1 MLSKTQNAL
10 SEFHYSMIFNSL
22 TVSYIWKVSIEK
34 PGSLELMTFLAKSV
48 CKQIYLIEQT
58 FVTMCSKTLKLILFY
73 CNRNRAY
80 VHRVKLYYF
89 VNIEIQVGVRTLNL
103 LKDSTDLQQ
112 SKYMLGY
119 VDNNIID
126 VLPADLYPQ
135 SMCLNAKF
143 FAHVHTQYAM

>member
-1 MLSKTQNAL
+1 MLSKTLNAL

-58 FVTMCSKTLKLILFY
+58 FVTMCSKTLKLVLFY

-119 VDNNIID
+119 VDNSLID

-135 SMCLNAKF
+135 FMCLNAEF
-143 FAHVHTQYAM
+143 FAQVHTQYAM

>member
-1 MLSKTQNAL
+1 MLSKTLNAL

-58 FVTMCSKTLKLILFY
+58 FVTMCSKTLKLVLFY

-103 LKDSTDLQQ
+103 LKFYRFTTNQ
-112 SKYMLGY
+112 
-119 VDNNIID
+119 V
-126 VLPADLYPQ
+126 
-135 SMCLNAKF
+135 
-143 FAHVHTQYAM
+143 HVRLC